1 MSELEQLRDAAMQAA
16 LAGGEIVRAHF
27 GKARDIEEKAPGDW
41 VSAADLG
48 SEAAVRATLE
58 RLTPHVDFFGEE
70 TGGNRDSTL
79 AWYVDPLDGTANF
92 LHGFES
98 VGVSIG
104 LVRDGEPVVGVVHAP
119 FYDRTFHGYQG
130 GGAWCDDKQLHVSD
144 RVPGSAI
151 PSTGFPFRLKHRKPA
166 YLLAFQDAFATFE
179 DLRRAGAASLDLSWT
194 AAGVFDGHFEL
205 GLGTW
210 DVAAGSCLVREAGG
224 VVTDWH
230 GDSNGFLWSGDIVA
244 GPPLVHAELL
254 RIAQTHIDV

>member
-1 MSELEQLRDAAMQAA
+1 MSELEQLRDAALQAA
-16 LAGGEIVRAHF
+16 LAGGEVVRAHF
-27 GKARDIEEKAPGDW
+27 GVARDIEEKAPGDW

-70 TGGNRDSTL
+70 TGGDRDSLL

-119 FYDRTFHGYQG
+119 FYDRTFHGFQG
-130 GGAWCDDKQLHVSD
+130 GGAWCDAKRLHVSE
-144 RVPGSAI
+144 RVPASAI

-166 YLLAFQDAFATFE
+166 YLRAFHDAFATFE

-210 DVAAGSCLVREAGG
+210 DVAAGACLVREAGG

-230 GDSNGFLWSGDIVA
+230 GDQNGFLWSGDIVA

-254 RIAQTHIDV
+254 QIAQTHIDT